1 MILNL
6 PFISSKIET
15 IDFKTFMKS
24 EQRYSE
30 LPTPTTLRFAPPLFS
45 FIPLHPAALIDPVFI
60 GIGAAVLL
68 IALIEKGVAD
78 TGNISIAAFISA
90 FLRITFPVAGMVAL
104 WYLVNDLKFLFW

>member
-1 MILNL
+1 MLLNL
-6 PFISSKIET
+6 PFISSKTET
-15 IDFKTFMKS
+15 IDFKAFMKK
-24 EQRYSE
+24 EHNNVA
-30 LPTPTTLRFAPPLFS
+30 TTGNNSPILFS

-68 IALIEKGVAD
+68 IALIEKAVAD